1 MSNCRNCDQRLGE
14 SASFCSS
21 CGQSTISFQRPIGH
35 VCKNMLH
42 ELADIDGR
50 LALTIKTLLNKPGL
64 LTLEYNQGRRKRY
77 TPPLRMYLVI
87 SILFFLILS
96 QMFFSSNDATSI
108 IGDQIPRLMFL
119 LLPAFAGLLSLL
131 YRQTYY
137 LSNLVFA
144 IHMHSFSFLLLILI
158 MPLEFIA
165 ESNVTNL
172 VVQSVLT
179 IYLFVYLLLA
189 MKRNFQQGW
198 LITLA
203 KFILTILAYLFIIMF
218 FVELVQS
225 SLT

>member
-1 MSNCRNCDQRLGE
+1 MNSCRNCDQHLEE
-14 SASFCSS
+14 SVSYCSS

-50 LALTIKTLLNKPGL
+50 LALTLKTLLSKPGL

-87 SILFFLILS
+87 SIVFFLILS
-96 QMFFSSNDATSI
+96 QMFFSSNETTSS

-119 LLPAFAGLLSLL
+119 LLPAYAGLLSLL

-165 ESNVTNL
+165 ESNITNL

-198 LITLA
+198 LITSA
-203 KFILTILAYLFIIMF
+203 KFISTILAYLFIIIF

-225 SLT
+225 SLL